1 MMENQLFQIVEKAEI
16 SNLLFNYFRAI
27 DEKQLDKEIVEN
39 TFTSDA
45 KVIKPNGAIS
55 VGPHEILEG
64 QLKSFLRFKAT
75 QHVCTDF
82 IIEIANDSAS
92 IRTNLSA
99 MHVWGLINENPSLEG
114 KHFHAG
120 GVLTTKAIKVE
131 GHWRISEWIFRNTW
145 RSGDGLNEMAKFARP
160 S

>member
-1 MMENQLFQIVEKAEI
+1 MENYLLQLVEKAKI
-16 SNLLFNYFRAI
+16 SDLLINYFRAI
-27 DEKQLDKEIVEN
+27 DEKQLDREIVGK
-39 TFTSDA
+39 TFTHDA
-45 KVIKPNGAIS
+45 KVIKPNGAVS
-55 VGPHEILEG
+55 SGPDEILEG
-64 QLKSFLRFKAT
+64 QVKSFLRFKAT
-75 QHVCTDF
+75 QHICTDF
-82 IIEIANDSAS
+82 IIELANDHAS

-131 GHWRISEWIFRNTW
+131 GSWRISEWVFRNIW
-145 RSGDGLNEMAKFARP
+145 RNGDGLNEMAKFARP